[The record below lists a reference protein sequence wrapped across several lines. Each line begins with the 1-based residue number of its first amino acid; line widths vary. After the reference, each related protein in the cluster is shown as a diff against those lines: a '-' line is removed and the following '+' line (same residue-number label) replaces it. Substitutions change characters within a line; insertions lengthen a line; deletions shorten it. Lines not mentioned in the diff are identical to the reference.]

1 MSSLD
6 NFIPPWFP
14 FFLFSPTSSAA
25 AASSFDGDEALCFAD
40 AAASLAIG
48 LKPVLAAANTS
59 GMFCSGLRYTGD
71 TALHAFLPG
80 AAAETAAGWAGR
92 RLLACC

>member
-6 NFIPPWFP
+6 NVNPWLPPP
-14 FFLFSPTSSAA
+14 FLQFFSPAPATPSLEGVAVR
-25 AASSFDGDEALCFAD
+25 CFI
-40 AAASLAIG
+40 AASLMIG

-71 TALHAFLPG
+71 TALHLFLPG
-80 AAAETAAGWAGR
+80 GLVVGVGTLVGPAGR
-92 RLLACC
+92 RLLAS

>member
-14 FFLFSPTSSAA
+14 FLLFSPTAVLAA
-25 AASSFDGDEALCFAD
+25 PSVDGEETLCFCV
-40 AAASLAIG
+40 AASLAIG

-80 AAAETAAGWAGR
+80 AAATETAAGWAGR

>member
-6 NFIPPWFP
+6 NFVPPWFP
-14 FFLFSPTSSAA
+14 FVLLTPAPAA
-25 AASSFDGDEALCFAD
+25 PSFEGDEACWCFVV
-40 AAASLAIG
+40 ASLMIG

-71 TALHAFLPG
+71 TALHLFLPG
-80 AAAETAAGWAGR
+80 GLVVGVGTLVGPAGR
-92 RLLACC
+92 RLLAS

>member
-6 NFIPPWFP
+6 TFIPPWFP
-14 FFLFSPTSSAA
+14 FFRLSTTSAA
-25 AASSFDGDEALCFAD
+25 VPSFDGDEVLCFAD
-40 AAASLAIG
+40 AAASLGIG